1 MTEFEG
7 IFVVTLSPF
16 RDGRVD
22 ERAVR
27 HLVDHFIDA
36 GVQGLVVLG
45 SNGENPYLTEEE
57 KRELIDITVDQ
68 TRGRVPVIAG
78 TGCMGTDA
86 TIALT
91 RHAREA
97 GAAAAL
103 VAMPQYFRIGFAD
116 VKRHYTR
123 LTREAGLP
131 ILYYNFPAVT
141 RLELSP
147 AEIAELAAIPGMV
160 GAKQTIF
167 DIEEIAELAK
177 LTRDRPFSVLSGTT
191 LNLPALVPRGIRG
204 AIGVLPNLMPRES
217 VELYKAPGG
226 RREEGVGGD
235 GVARQVGE
243 DPGREPDRARH
254 AEGGA
259 PADGASDRADRQG
272 SAPAAHRRAEGAGR
286 GGPGG
291 RQADRLTAL
300 LGHPRGGTRD
310 LCAGTALHGVD
321 SGHLRAGHPAPA
333 GVRTAPWA
341 TATPRRFSIT
351 TRRPSTASRASA
363 PVATPW
369 TGRTSRSPSR
379 SIAASSR
386 SRW

>member
-1 MTEFEG
+1 MTELEG

-27 HLVDHFIDA
+27 HMVDHFIDA

-57 KRELIDITVDQ
+57 KRELIDITLDQ

-78 TGCMGTDA
+78 TGCTGTDA

-147 AEIAELAAIPGMV
+147 AEIAELATIPGMV

-167 DIEEIAELAK
+167 DVEEIAELAK
-177 LTRDRPFSVLSGTT
+177 LTEDRPFSVLSGTT

-217 VELYKAPGG
+217 VDLYKA
-226 RREEGVGGD
+226 
-235 GVARQVGE
+235 
-243 DPGREPDRARH
+243 
-254 AEGGA
+254 
-259 PADGASDRADRQG
+259 
-272 SAPAAHRRAEGAGR
+272 
-286 GGPGG
+286 
-291 RQADRLTAL
+291 
-300 LGHPRGGTRD
+300 
-310 LCAGTALHGVD
+310 
-321 SGHLRAGHPAPA
+321 LRAGDEK
-333 GVRTAPWA
+333 
-341 TATPRRFSIT
+341 
-351 TRRPSTASRASA
+351 RASA
-363 PVATPW
+363 AMASLGKLV
-369 TGRTSRSPSR
+369 R
-379 SIAASSR
+379 ILAASPTAHAMLKEALR
-386 SRW
+386 QMGHPIEPTVKDPLPPLTAEQRELVAEVLADAKLTA